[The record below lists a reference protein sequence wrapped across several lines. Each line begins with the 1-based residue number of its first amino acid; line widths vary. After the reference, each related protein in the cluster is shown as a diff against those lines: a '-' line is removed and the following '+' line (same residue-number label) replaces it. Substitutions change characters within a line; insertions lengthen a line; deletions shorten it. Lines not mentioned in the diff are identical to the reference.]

1 MGFIKGTE
9 IAYAECMRNYLRNM
23 QNPCNEICMIGCTH
37 DTLIHKA
44 ICINL
49 HLNFCTFC
57 RGDSK
62 VVQSNGI
69 HAFLWRDN
77 RVVTI
82 LSTSAQPHE
91 LGMVQRRE
99 HNGTRVNVQCPAALA
114 HYQAFMGGV
123 DKNHQLRQYYHVRLK
138 RRKFYKYIFWFTF
151 EAAIVKSY
159 ILHTHYSSRARQP
172 LKEFQ
177 LQLAKGL
184 VGEYHSKKRHNRHHA
199 PPHTYPSN
207 IFHQRSSEMNQL
219 VQ

>member
-1 MGFIKGTE
+1 M
-9 IAYAECMRNYLRNM
+9 
-23 QNPCNEICMIGCTH
+23 
-37 DTLIHKA
+37 
-44 ICINL
+44 
-49 HLNFCTFC
+49 
-57 RGDSK
+57 
-62 VVQSNGI
+62 VQSNGI

-123 DKNHQLRQYYHVRLK
+123 DKNDQLRQYYHVGLK
-138 RRKFYKYIFWFTF
+138 CRKFYKYIFWFTF
-151 EAAIVKSY
+151 EAAIVNSY

-199 PPHTYPSN
+199 PPTHLSILHFPAKVVRNESTGAVIRSRCWFCYNKRIPQTRRDTPWYCHECKLYLCHTGVPESDCFLQ
-207 IFHQRSSEMNQL
+207 FHRK
-219 VQ
+219 